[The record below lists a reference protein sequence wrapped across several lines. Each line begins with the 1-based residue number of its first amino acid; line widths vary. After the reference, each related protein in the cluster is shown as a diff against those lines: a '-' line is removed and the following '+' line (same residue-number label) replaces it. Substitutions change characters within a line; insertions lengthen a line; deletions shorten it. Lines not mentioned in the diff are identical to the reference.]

1 MPTFL
6 YEFGVL
12 TEAVDSLSVVL
23 NGSQWP
29 RRCILA
35 SPAAQ
40 EYFSKTEAARDPDEM
55 LPKADRPLVL
65 QQWQLAW
72 TGSLPV
78 SQRSLSARQLAGAEE
93 EQYWSQQENFSR
105 HVLGRHRN
113 AMLLRSELR
122 VATLGNLLQTAQAV
136 ASQHNF
142 IAAML
147 AAPVQRTLLT
157 AFVPLSVDPP
167 AALNYANA
175 LRDLKP
181 AFAAASWS
189 LLACPKEVF
198 PYIEDLGVPSL
209 SWFARMKWKFKKSF

>member
-6 YEFGVL
+6 LEFEVL
-12 TEAVDSLSVVL
+12 TDAADSLSVIL
-23 NGSQWP
+23 NGSRWP
-29 RRCILA
+29 RRCLLA

-40 EYFSKTEAARDPDEM
+40 EYFPKTDAARDPDKM
-55 LPKADRPLVL
+55 LPAPDQPLVL

-72 TGSLPV
+72 TGSATV
-78 SQRSLSARQLAGAEE
+78 SQRFLPARRLAGAEE

-113 AMLLRSELR
+113 AMLLKSGFQ

-136 ASQHNF
+136 ASHHNF

-147 AAPVQRTLLT
+147 AVPAQRTLLT

-167 AALNYANA
+167 AVPNYANA

-181 AFAAASWS
+181 AFGAASWS

-198 PYIEDLGVPSL
+198 PYVDDLGVPSL
-209 SWFARMKWKFKKSF
+209 SWFARMKWKFRKSF